1 LDDIGL
7 TLQKVDKVDSFEE
20 RQNASQPWLTVVAKV

>member
-7 TLQKVDKVDSFEE
+7 TLQKVDKIDAFEAAQ
-20 RQNASQPWLTVVAKV
+20 RQQQPWLYPAAV